1 VIKNDGMRINN
12 IIQDLNEDIDETT
25 FNMWKS
31 ELKKELSSFWESMN
45 RF

>member
-1 VIKNDGMRINN
+1 VIKNDGMQINN

-25 FNMWKS
+25 FIMWKS